1 MGFLKKI
8 FKKIVSIPKA
18 LVKDVGRSIK
28 GSLEGDPMSMVKLA
42 TYIYGGYQGM
52 SYLSNSAALSTSA
65 VHGVS
70 GVAGGVGAGSATGA
84 GTVFPAFG
92 GTYGGG
98 GLGAVGGGGAG
109 WGAMGASG
117 GTSFFTGNVAG
128 ATRGITNVFK
138 SGNLPITGGTSPITG
153 MRPFQ
158 QTWEGASIG
167 TQTYGPAYKPNSFF
181 NKIKSGA
188 KKVGDN
194 KWFKAG
200 VTSYREQRKQTD
212 SEDTYR
218 NLQASYNTNYQKLL
232 AQYQYNAEQMGNRNS
247 NMYRVEP
254 TEVGFAKTYHIP
266 NMGKYLE
273 RSTGIHRQS
282 LHAHNDYLRSA
293 IETDFRTRY
302 T

>member
-1 MGFLKKI
+1 
-8 FKKIVSIPKA
+8 
-18 LVKDVGRSIK
+18 
-28 GSLEGDPMSMVKLA
+28 
-42 TYIYGGYQGM
+42 
-52 SYLSNSAALSTSA
+52 
-65 VHGVS
+65 
-70 GVAGGVGAGSATGA
+70 
-84 GTVFPAFG
+84 
-92 GTYGGG
+92 
-98 GLGAVGGGGAG
+98 
-109 WGAMGASG
+109 
-117 GTSFFTGNVAG
+117 
-128 ATRGITNVFK
+128 
-138 SGNLPITGGTSPITG
+138 

-188 KKVGDN
+188 KKIGKSELFQAGLRTYKNQRAED
-194 KWFKAG
+194 KA
-200 VTSYREQRKQTD
+200 
-212 SEDTYR
+212 YR